1 MAIHP
6 IDYRYGSEEM
16 RRIFE
21 EESKLQKLLEVEAAL
36 ARAHAKLGNIP
47 EEAAKEIS
55 KKASTKYVKLK
66 RVKEIEEEIDH
77 DLMAVVLAL
86 AEVCGEAGKYVHLGA
101 TSNDIIDTATALQFK
116 EALAIV
122 ERDLEELKNILL
134 QKAEEYIDLVCVGR
148 THGQHAVPT
157 TYGLKFA
164 IFAMEI
170 KRHLERLREMK
181 KRLLVGQMTGAV
193 GTQASFGDKGI
204 EIQEL
209 VMKDLGLGK
218 VEVSNQLIQRDRYA
232 ECFALLAL
240 ISATLDKMGREI
252 RNLMRTEIAEVAEP
266 FREDKQVGSSTM
278 PHKRN
283 PINSEKVC
291 GLARVIKSNIFVAL
305 ENVSLEHER
314 DLTNSSPERCIIPES
329 FVLLDEILKT
339 MKKVMKG
346 LKIFPENVEKNLMLT
361 KGLNLAEAVMIELTK
376 KGMSRQ
382 EAHELLRRLSIKA
395 FEENKGLKEVLLESK
410 EARAYLS
417 DEDIERVTNPKN
429 YIGTAIEQVKR
440 ILEEEKYIKK
450 LRRNKENF

>member
-55 KKASTKYVKLK
+55 KKASTKYVKLE
-66 RVKEIEEEIDH
+66 RVKEIEAEINH

-134 QKAEEYIDLVCVGR
+134 EKAEEYIDLVCVGR

-218 VEVSNQLIQRDRYA
+218 VEVSNQLVQRDRYA

-240 ISATLDKMGREI
+240 ISATLDKMGREV

-291 GLARVIKSNIFVAL
+291 GLARVIKSNVFVAL

-410 EARAYLS
+410 EAKAYLS
-417 DEDIERVTNPKN
+417 EEDIERVTNPRN
-429 YIGTAIEQVKR
+429 YIGTAIEQVRR
-440 ILEEEKYIKK
+440 ILEEERKVD
-450 LRRNKENF
+450 

>member
-6 IDYRYGSEEM
+6 IDYRYGSQEM

-47 EEAAKEIS
+47 KEAAEEIS
-55 KKASTKYVKLK
+55 KKASIQYVKLE
-66 RVKEIEEEIDH
+66 RVKEIEAEINH

-116 EALAIV
+116 EALRII
-122 ERDLEELKNILL
+122 ERDLEELKEILL
-134 QKAEEYIDLVCVGR
+134 EKAEKYIDLVCVGR

-181 KRLLVGQMTGAV
+181 KRLLVGQITGAV
-193 GTQASFGDKGI
+193 GTQASFGEKGI

-209 VMKDLGLGK
+209 VMKELGLGK

-240 ISATLDKMGREI
+240 ISATLDKMGREV

-266 FREDKQVGSSTM
+266 FREEKQVGSSTM

-291 GLARVIKSNIFVAL
+291 GLARVIKSNVFVAL

-339 MKKVMKG
+339 MKRVMKG
-346 LKIFPENVEKNLMLT
+346 LVIFPENVEKNLNLT

-382 EAHELLRRLSIKA
+382 EAHELLRKLSIKA
-395 FEENKGLKEVLLESK
+395 FKENKSLKEVLFDSK
-410 EARAYLS
+410 EARKYLS
-417 DEDIERVTNPKN
+417 IEDIERITNPKN
-429 YIGTAIEQVKR
+429 YIGTAIEQVQK
-440 ILEEEKYIKK
+440 ILEKEKG
-450 LRRNKENF
+450 

>member
-429 YIGTAIEQVKR
+429 YIGTAIEQVRR
-440 ILEEEKYIKK
+440 ILEEEKKSS
-450 LRRNKENF
+450 RS

>member
-66 RVKEIEEEIDH
+66 RVKEIEAEIDH

-134 QKAEEYIDLVCVGR
+134 EKAEEYIDLVCVGR

-291 GLARVIKSNIFVAL
+291 GLARVIKSNVFVAL

-395 FEENKGLKEVLLESK
+395 FKENKGLKEVLLESK

-429 YIGTAIEQVKR
+429 YIGTAIEQVRR
-440 ILEEEKYIKK
+440 ILEEERKVD
-450 LRRNKENF
+450 

>member
-134 QKAEEYIDLVCVGR
+134 ERAEEYIDLVCVGR

-291 GLARVIKSNIFVAL
+291 GLARVIKSNVFVAL

>member
-47 EEAAKEIS
+47 KEAAKEIS

-66 RVKEIEEEIDH
+66 RVKEIEAEINH

-134 QKAEEYIDLVCVGR
+134 ERAEEYIDLVCVGR

-291 GLARVIKSNIFVAL
+291 GLARVIKSNVFVAL

-417 DEDIERVTNPKN
+417 EEDIERVTNPKN
-429 YIGTAIEQVKR
+429 YIGTAIEQVRR
-440 ILEEEKYIKK
+440 ILEEEKKSS
-450 LRRNKENF
+450 RS

>member
-55 KKASTKYVKLK
+55 KKASTKYVKLE
-66 RVKEIEEEIDH
+66 RVKEIEAEINH

-134 QKAEEYIDLVCVGR
+134 ERAEEYIDIVCVGR

-291 GLARVIKSNIFVAL
+291 GLARIIKSNVFVAL

-382 EAHELLRRLSIKA
+382 KAHELLRRLSIKA

-410 EARAYLS
+410 EVRAYLS
-417 DEDIERVTNPKN
+417 EEDIERVTNPKN
-429 YIGTAIEQVKR
+429 YIGTAIEQVRR
-440 ILEEEKYIKK
+440 ILEEEKKSS
-450 LRRNKENF
+450 RS

>member
-47 EEAAKEIS
+47 KEAAKEIS

-66 RVKEIEEEIDH
+66 RVKEIEAEINH

-134 QKAEEYIDLVCVGR
+134 ERAEEYIDLVCVGR

-240 ISATLDKMGREI
+240 ISATLDKLGREI

-291 GLARVIKSNIFVAL
+291 GLARVIKSNVFVAL

-395 FEENKGLKEVLLESK
+395 FKENKGLKEVLLESK
-410 EARAYLS
+410 EARAYLNE
-417 DEDIERVTNPKN
+417 EDIERVTNPKN
-429 YIGTAIEQVKR
+429 YVGTAIEQVRR
-440 ILEEEKYIKK
+440 ILEEEKKSS
-450 LRRNKENF
+450 RS

>member
-66 RVKEIEEEIDH
+66 RVKEIEGEIDH

-291 GLARVIKSNIFVAL
+291 GLARVIKSNVFVAL

-346 LKIFPENVEKNLMLT
+346 LKIFPENVEKNLMFT